1 MSNDQEGTAM
11 NNTTRHHRS
20 IVTALLV
27 GLVLEALLLYPKSYL
42 AGWAAILVLFGLIY
56 WLTETGP

>member
-1 MSNDQEGTAM
+1 MSNDQGGATM
-11 NNTTRHHRS
+11 DNTTRHHRG

-27 GLVLEALLLYPKSYL
+27 GLVLEALILYPKSYL